1 MNLVI
6 HDLSEQE
13 WQKVADKYNGWEV
26 ISDDGSIKPCVG
38 CFGCWVKTPGECVIK
53 DKYNRMGALIH
64 HADEVVVITRYSYGC
79 FSSFVKNVFDR
90 SIGWVLPYFEKVNGE
105 MHHKMRYQET
115 KTVTFIFRA
124 ESFNDE
130 DKEKAKSYVEAVCR
144 NFRCTIKDIRF
155 ENESVGVKAEPT
167 HNESKCE
174 RVESTHSGKTI
185 LLNGSL
191 RGNYANTL
199 KFLNYL
205 NARLDGK
212 AEVINLSN
220 YMFKQDELVKILL
233 SAENIV
239 LGMPL
244 YVDGVPGHVL
254 RIMEKIED
262 CEIIERTSK
271 KKRIYVVSNMGFYES
286 VQLKNLMSQVKTW
299 SEACGYEY
307 GGGVAIG
314 AGEMLNNFV
323 DPKSSG
329 KGPGKNVTNG
339 LDELAG
345 NIMSTNNQEDIYAEC
360 NGFPRSL
367 YMMAANSSWPLD
379 AKKNGLKKKDLLR
392 QL

>member
-90 SIGWVLPYFEKVNGE
+90 SIGWVLPFFEKVNGE
-105 MHHKMRYQET
+105 MHHKTRYPEE
-115 KTVTFIFRA
+115 KPITFIFRA
-124 ESFNDE
+124 ESFTEE
-130 DKEKAKSYVEAVCR
+130 DKEKAKVYVEAVCR
-144 NFRCTIKDIRF
+144 NFRGIIKDLRF
-155 ENESVGVKAEPT
+155 ENESVGVKAELT
-167 HNESKCE
+167 HNESKG
-174 RVESTHSGKTI
+174 RESELTHSGKTV
-185 LLNGSL
+185 LLNGSM
-191 RGNYANTL
+191 RGNKSNSL

-212 AEVINLSN
+212 AEVINLSK
-220 YMFKQDELVKILL
+220 YMSKQDELIKILL
-233 SAENIV
+233 SAETIV
-239 LGMPL
+239 FGMPL

-254 RIMEKIED
+254 RIMERM
-262 CEIIERTSK
+262 EREESVP
-271 KKRIYVVSNMGFYES
+271 KRIYVVSNMGFYES

-314 AGEMLNNFV
+314 AGEMLNMFV
-323 DPKSSG
+323 DSKSSG

-339 LDELAG
+339 LDELASR
-345 NIMSTNNQEDIYAEC
+345 IMSTKGAGDIYADC